1 MYYNR
6 NIAKEKVYEVV
17 RMFQNIENE
26 FQENFKEDVE
36 PKGKKKKEWKKEYLK
51 KMFSIPNIILYVI
64 SFMISTVGFGE
75 FNPFGLS
82 ILAALCSNGFP
93 IGPIYIIAGIGTL
106 VGFGTSRFLEYLVTG
121 LFFFVLQL
129 IIRPK
134 ISKQDVNEKRQV
146 GLHIVLATFFVQ
158 MVQMLWKDF
167 LLYDGMVAILSCILV
182 YLFYKIFTN
191 SISVIKDYPVKKA
204 FSIEEVMGAS
214 LLLAISAASLR
225 EFSIFGYSIRNI
237 LSILLVLILG
247 FKNGILVGATG
258 GITIGVVL
266 GIIGNNEPIVV
277 ASYAISGMIAGIF
290 NKLGKIGVIVG
301 FILGNIVLTYV
312 ANGATVPVIVF
323 QEILIASLGLLAVPK
338 NAIIDIEDLFGK
350 TKLLASG
357 PEKTLEQNQNTI
369 YKLNNMSEAISE
381 MAKTYSEVAATA
393 VEEITPE
400 EVNEKEKNIFIQ
412 ELRENIQGLE
422 DNIIYDDIAYEEN
435 GIVSDIY
442 HYVKTNGEMQEQDLI
457 SIFEKHN
464 NYIVGFEN
472 NTVNQKIL
480 ADVTQMV
487 KAINY
492 TYKISKINF
501 VWKKKMED
509 SKNNMAAQLEGVSK
523 AIENLAEEITP
534 KEKYAKKKEEITLL
548 LQQKGILVQDISFQ
562 KEENGKTTIELYTNS
577 CENVEN
583 GSCSATKIGKLLSK
597 IAGEKLVLKMQK
609 CAIKTGE
616 DTCKFT
622 FASEDKFTVQ
632 IGIAK
637 ATKTRSDISG
647 DSSLQTKLEDG
658 KYLVAISDG
667 MGSGKEAKKSSSI
680 AIKMLE
686 KMLTSGFDR
695 DNSIHMINSILKA
708 NTEED
713 MYATL
718 DIAVLDLYLGN
729 IEFIKNGACPTYLK
743 TGKNVQLIKSLS
755 LPTGI
760 LENIDLSVYDKDIQD
775 GDILVMCSDGII
787 ESNGEY
793 ANKELWVKYLLEDIQ
808 TEQAQKIA
816 DIILGE
822 AIDNNYGMAKDDMT
836 VIVMRLTKN
845 N

>member
-1 MYYNR
+1 
-6 NIAKEKVYEVV
+6 
-17 RMFQNIENE
+17 MFQNISNE
-26 FQENFKEDVE
+26 FQDNFKEDVE
-36 PKGKKKKEWKKEYLK
+36 VKEENKKEIKKQFFK
-51 KMFSIPNIILYVI
+51 KMFSIPNIILYI
-64 SFMISTVGFGE
+64 ITFMISTVGFGE
-75 FNPFGLS
+75 FNPFALS

-106 VGFGTSRFLEYLVTG
+106 VGFGTSSFLIYLVTG
-121 LFFFVLQL
+121 LFFFASQL

-134 ISKQDVNEKRQV
+134 INKNDVNEKRKV
-146 GLHIVLATFFVQ
+146 GFHILISTFLVQ
-158 MVQMLWKDF
+158 AIQMLWKEF
-167 LLYDGMVAILSCILV
+167 YFYDGMVAILTCILV
-182 YLFYKIFTN
+182 YIFYKIFTN
-191 SISVIKDYPVKKA
+191 SVSVIKDYPIKKA
-204 FSIEEVMGAS
+204 FSVEEVMGAS
-214 LLLAISAASLR
+214 LILAISVSSLR
-225 EFSIFGYSIRNI
+225 DFSIFGYSIRNI

-266 GIIGNNEPIVV
+266 GIIGNNDPIVV
-277 ASYAISGMIAGIF
+277 AAYAISGMVAGIF

-301 FILGNIVLTYV
+301 FIIGNVLLTYV
-312 ANGATVPVIVF
+312 ANGATIPIILF

-338 NAIIDIEDLFGK
+338 NAIINIEDLFGK
-350 TKLLASG
+350 TRLLSSG
-357 PEKTLEQNQNTI
+357 PEKILEQNQNTI
-369 YKLNNMSEAISE
+369 YKLNTMSEAISE
-381 MAKTYSEVAATA
+381 MAKTYSEVAATT
-393 VEEITPE
+393 VEDIVDTENDI
-400 EVNEKEKNIFIQ
+400 KEKTTFIK
-412 ELRENIQGLE
+412 ELRDNLQGLE
-422 DNIIYDDIAYEEN
+422 DNIIYDDIVYEDN
-435 GIVSDIY
+435 GIVEDIY
-442 HYVKTNGEMQEQDLI
+442 EFIKTKGEMKEKDLI
-457 SIFEKHN
+457 SIFEKYN

-472 NTVNQKIL
+472 NAVNKKIL
-480 ADVTQMV
+480 EDITKIV

-492 TYKISKINF
+492 TYKLSKINF
-501 VWKKKMED
+501 VWKKKIED
-509 SKNNMAAQLEGVSK
+509 SKNNMAVQLEGVSK
-523 AIENLAEEITP
+523 AIDNLAEEINQNA
-534 KEKYAKKKEEITLL
+534 EYAKEKEEIKLL
-548 LQQKGILVQDISFQ
+548 LKQKGIHVKDISLR
-562 KEENGKTTIELYTNS
+562 KEVNGKKTIELYTDT
-577 CENVEN
+577 CDNVEN
-583 GSCSATKIGKLLSK
+583 GVCISNK
-597 IAGEKLVLKMQK
+597 IAKILGKMTSEKLVVENQA
-609 CAIKTGE
+609 CAIKTGQ

-622 FASEDKFTVQ
+622 FVSEDKFKLQ

-637 ATKTRSDISG
+637 ATKTRSEMSG

-686 KMLTSGFDR
+686 KMLTSGFEKE
-695 DNSIHMINSILKA
+695 NSIKMINSILKS

-718 DIAVLDLYLGN
+718 DIAVLDLFDGN

-743 TGKNVQLIKSLS
+743 TGKSVQLIKSLS

-760 LENIDLSVYDKDIQD
+760 LDNIDLSVYDKDIED

-808 TEQAQKIA
+808 TEQVQKIA

-836 VIVMRLTKN
+836 IIVMRFIKN

>member
-1 MYYNR
+1 
-6 NIAKEKVYEVV
+6 
-17 RMFQNIENE
+17 MFQNISNE
-26 FQENFKEDVE
+26 FQDNFKEDVE
-36 PKGKKKKEWKKEYLK
+36 VKEENKKEIKKQFFK
-51 KMFSIPNIILYVI
+51 KMFSIPNIILYI
-64 SFMISTVGFGE
+64 ITFMISTVGFGE
-75 FNPFGLS
+75 FNPFALS

-106 VGFGTSRFLEYLVTG
+106 VGFGTSSFLIYLVTG
-121 LFFFVLQL
+121 LFFFASQL

-134 ISKQDVNEKRQV
+134 INKNDVNEKRKV
-146 GLHIVLATFFVQ
+146 GFHILISTFLVQ
-158 MVQMLWKDF
+158 AIQMLWKEF
-167 LLYDGMVAILSCILV
+167 YFYDGMVAILTCILV
-182 YLFYKIFTN
+182 YIFYKIFTN
-191 SISVIKDYPVKKA
+191 SVSVIKDYPIKKA
-204 FSIEEVMGAS
+204 FSVEEVMGAS
-214 LLLAISAASLR
+214 LILAISVSSLR
-225 EFSIFGYSIRNI
+225 DFSIFGYSIRNI

-266 GIIGNNEPIVV
+266 GIIGNNDPIVV
-277 ASYAISGMIAGIF
+277 AAYAISGMVAGIF

-301 FILGNIVLTYV
+301 FIIGNVLLTYV
-312 ANGATVPVIVF
+312 ANGATIPIILF

-338 NAIIDIEDLFGK
+338 NAIINIEDLFGK
-350 TKLLASG
+350 TRLLSSG
-357 PEKTLEQNQNTI
+357 PEKILEQNQNTI
-369 YKLNNMSEAISE
+369 FKLNTMSEAISE
-381 MAKTYSEVAATA
+381 MAKTYSEVAATT
-393 VEEITPE
+393 VEDIVDTENDI
-400 EVNEKEKNIFIQ
+400 KEKTTFIK
-412 ELRENIQGLE
+412 ELRDNLQGLE
-422 DNIIYDDIAYEEN
+422 DNIIYDDIVYEDN
-435 GIVSDIY
+435 GIVEDIY
-442 HYVKTNGEMQEQDLI
+442 EFIKTKGEMKEKDLI
-457 SIFEKHN
+457 CIFEKYN

-472 NTVNQKIL
+472 NAVNKKIL
-480 ADVTQMV
+480 EDITKIV

-492 TYKISKINF
+492 TYKLSKINF
-501 VWKKKMED
+501 VWKKKIED
-509 SKNNMAAQLEGVSK
+509 SKNNMAVQLEGVSK
-523 AIENLAEEITP
+523 AIDNLAEEINQNG
-534 KEKYAKKKEEITLL
+534 EYAKEKEEIKLL
-548 LQQKGILVQDISFQ
+548 LKQKGIHVKDISLR
-562 KEENGKTTIELYTNS
+562 KEVNGKKTIELYTDT
-577 CENVEN
+577 CDNVEN
-583 GSCSATKIGKLLSK
+583 GVCISNK
-597 IAGEKLVLKMQK
+597 IAKILGKMTSEKLVVENQA
-609 CAIKTGE
+609 CAIKTGQ

-622 FASEDKFTVQ
+622 FVSEDKFKLQ

-637 ATKTRSDISG
+637 ATKTRSEMSG

-686 KMLTSGFDR
+686 KMLTSGFEKE
-695 DNSIHMINSILKA
+695 NSIKMINSILKS

-718 DIAVLDLYLGN
+718 DIAVLDLFDGN

-743 TGKNVQLIKSLS
+743 TGKSVQLIKSLS

-760 LENIDLSVYDKDIQD
+760 LDNIDLSVYDKDIED

-808 TEQAQKIA
+808 TEQVQKIA

-836 VIVMRLTKN
+836 IIVMRFIKN

>member
-17 RMFQNIENE
+17 RMFQNIANE

-106 VGFGTSRFLEYLVTG
+106 VGFGASRFLEYLVTG

-225 EFSIFGYSIRNI
+225 EFSILGYSIRNI

-400 EVNEKEKNIFIQ
+400 EVNEKEKNTFIQ

-422 DNIIYDDIAYEEN
+422 DNIVYDDIAYEEN

-442 HYVKTNGEMQEQDLI
+442 HYKWRN
-457 SIFEKHN
+457 
-464 NYIVGFEN
+464 
-472 NTVNQKIL
+472 
-480 ADVTQMV
+480 AR
-487 KAINY
+487 
-492 TYKISKINF
+492 
-501 VWKKKMED
+501 
-509 SKNNMAAQLEGVSK
+509 
-523 AIENLAEEITP
+523 
-534 KEKYAKKKEEITLL
+534 
-548 LQQKGILVQDISFQ
+548 
-562 KEENGKTTIELYTNS
+562 
-577 CENVEN
+577 
-583 GSCSATKIGKLLSK
+583 
-597 IAGEKLVLKMQK
+597 
-609 CAIKTGE
+609 
-616 DTCKFT
+616 
-622 FASEDKFTVQ
+622 
-632 IGIAK
+632 
-637 ATKTRSDISG
+637 TR
-647 DSSLQTKLEDG
+647 
-658 KYLVAISDG
+658 
-667 MGSGKEAKKSSSI
+667 
-680 AIKMLE
+680 
-686 KMLTSGFDR
+686 F
-695 DNSIHMINSILKA
+695 
-708 NTEED
+708 
-713 MYATL
+713 
-718 DIAVLDLYLGN
+718 N
-729 IEFIKNGACPTYLK
+729 IYF
-743 TGKNVQLIKSLS
+743 
-755 LPTGI
+755 
-760 LENIDLSVYDKDIQD
+760 
-775 GDILVMCSDGII
+775 
-787 ESNGEY
+787 
-793 ANKELWVKYLLEDIQ
+793 
-808 TEQAQKIA
+808 
-816 DIILGE
+816 
-822 AIDNNYGMAKDDMT
+822 
-836 VIVMRLTKN
+836 
-845 N
+845 

>member
-1 MYYNR
+1 
-6 NIAKEKVYEVV
+6 
-17 RMFQNIENE
+17 MFQNISNE
-26 FQENFKEDVE
+26 FQDNFKDDVE
-36 PKGKKKKEWKKEYLK
+36 VKEENKKEIKKQFFK
-51 KMFSIPNIILYVI
+51 KMFSIPNIILYI
-64 SFMISTVGFGE
+64 ITFMISTVGFGE
-75 FNPFGLS
+75 FNPFALS

-106 VGFGTSRFLEYLVTG
+106 VGFGTSSFLIYLVTG
-121 LFFFVLQL
+121 LFFFASQL

-134 ISKQDVNEKRQV
+134 INKNDVNEKRKV
-146 GLHIVLATFFVQ
+146 GFHILISTFLVQ
-158 MVQMLWKDF
+158 AIQMLWKEF
-167 LLYDGMVAILSCILV
+167 YFYDGMVAILTCILV
-182 YLFYKIFTN
+182 YIFYKIFTN
-191 SISVIKDYPVKKA
+191 SVSVIKDYPIKKA
-204 FSIEEVMGAS
+204 FSVEEVMGAS
-214 LLLAISAASLR
+214 LILAISVSSLR
-225 EFSIFGYSIRNI
+225 DFSIFGYSIRNI

-266 GIIGNNEPIVV
+266 GIIGNNDPIVV
-277 ASYAISGMIAGIF
+277 AAYAISGMVAGIF

-301 FILGNIVLTYV
+301 FIIGNVLLTYV
-312 ANGATVPVIVF
+312 ANGATIPIILF

-338 NAIIDIEDLFGK
+338 NAIINIEDLFGK
-350 TKLLASG
+350 TRLLSSG
-357 PEKTLEQNQNTI
+357 PEKILEQNQNTI
-369 YKLNNMSEAISE
+369 YKLNTMSEAISE
-381 MAKTYSEVAATA
+381 MAKTYSEVAATT
-393 VEEITPE
+393 VEDIVDTENDI
-400 EVNEKEKNIFIQ
+400 KEKTTFIK
-412 ELRENIQGLE
+412 ELRDNLQGLE
-422 DNIIYDDIAYEEN
+422 DNIIYDDIVYEDN
-435 GIVSDIY
+435 GIVEDIY
-442 HYVKTNGEMQEQDLI
+442 EFIKTKGEMKEKDLI
-457 SIFEKHN
+457 SIFEKYN

-472 NTVNQKIL
+472 NAVNKKIL
-480 ADVTQMV
+480 EDITKIV

-492 TYKISKINF
+492 TYKLSKINF
-501 VWKKKMED
+501 VWKKKIED
-509 SKNNMAAQLEGVSK
+509 SKNNMAVQLEGVSK
-523 AIENLAEEITP
+523 AIDNLAEEINQNG
-534 KEKYAKKKEEITLL
+534 EYAKEKEEIKLL
-548 LQQKGILVQDISFQ
+548 LKQKGIHVKDISLK
-562 KEENGKTTIELYTNS
+562 KEVNGKKTIELYTDT

-583 GSCSATKIGKLLSK
+583 GVCISNK
-597 IAGEKLVLKMQK
+597 IAKILGKMTSEKLVVENQT
-609 CAIKTGE
+609 CAIKTGQ

-622 FASEDKFTVQ
+622 FVSEDKFKLQ

-637 ATKTRSDISG
+637 ATKTRSEMSG

-686 KMLTSGFDR
+686 KMLTSGFEKE
-695 DNSIHMINSILKA
+695 NSIKMINSILKS

-718 DIAVLDLYLGN
+718 DIAVLDLFDGN

-743 TGKNVQLIKSLS
+743 TGKSVQLIKSLS

-760 LENIDLSVYDKDIQD
+760 LDNIDLSVYDKDIED

-808 TEQAQKIA
+808 TEQVQKIA

-836 VIVMRLTKN
+836 IIVMRFIKN

>member
-1 MYYNR
+1 
-6 NIAKEKVYEVV
+6 
-17 RMFQNIENE
+17 MFQNISNE
-26 FQENFKEDVE
+26 FQDNFKEDVE
-36 PKGKKKKEWKKEYLK
+36 VKEENKKEIKKQFFK
-51 KMFSIPNIILYVI
+51 KMFSIPNIILYI
-64 SFMISTVGFGE
+64 ITFMISTVGFGE
-75 FNPFGLS
+75 FNPFALS

-106 VGFGTSRFLEYLVTG
+106 VGFGTSSFLIYLVTG
-121 LFFFVLQL
+121 LFFFASQL

-134 ISKQDVNEKRQV
+134 INKNDVNEKRKV
-146 GLHIVLATFFVQ
+146 GFHILISTFLVQ
-158 MVQMLWKDF
+158 AIQMLWKEF
-167 LLYDGMVAILSCILV
+167 YFYDGMVAILTCILV
-182 YLFYKIFTN
+182 YIFYKIFTN
-191 SISVIKDYPVKKA
+191 SVSVIKDYPIKKA
-204 FSIEEVMGAS
+204 FSVEEVMGAS
-214 LLLAISAASLR
+214 LILAISVSSLR
-225 EFSIFGYSIRNI
+225 DFSIFGYSIRNI

-266 GIIGNNEPIVV
+266 GIIGNNDPIVV
-277 ASYAISGMIAGIF
+277 AAYAISGMVAGIF

-301 FILGNIVLTYV
+301 FIIGNVLLTYV
-312 ANGATVPVIVF
+312 ANGATIPIILF

-338 NAIIDIEDLFGK
+338 NAIINIEDLFGK
-350 TKLLASG
+350 TRLLSSG
-357 PEKTLEQNQNTI
+357 PEKILEQNQNTI
-369 YKLNNMSEAISE
+369 FKLNTMSEAISE
-381 MAKTYSEVAATA
+381 MAKTYSEVAATT
-393 VEEITPE
+393 VEDIVDTENDI
-400 EVNEKEKNIFIQ
+400 KEKTTFIK
-412 ELRENIQGLE
+412 ELRDNLQGLE
-422 DNIIYDDIAYEEN
+422 DNIIYDDIVYEDN
-435 GIVSDIY
+435 GIVEDIY
-442 HYVKTNGEMQEQDLI
+442 EFIKTKGEMKEKDLI
-457 SIFEKHN
+457 CIFEKYN

-472 NTVNQKIL
+472 NAVNKKIL
-480 ADVTQMV
+480 EDITKIV

-492 TYKISKINF
+492 TYKLSKINF
-501 VWKKKMED
+501 VWKKKIED
-509 SKNNMAAQLEGVSK
+509 SKNNMAVQLEGVSK
-523 AIENLAEEITP
+523 AIDNLAEEINQNG
-534 KEKYAKKKEEITLL
+534 EYAKEKEEIKLL
-548 LQQKGILVQDISFQ
+548 LKQKGIHVKDISLR
-562 KEENGKTTIELYTNS
+562 KEVNGKKTIELYTDT
-577 CENVEN
+577 CDNVEN
-583 GSCSATKIGKLLSK
+583 GVCISNK
-597 IAGEKLVLKMQK
+597 IAKILGKMTSEKLVVENQA
-609 CAIKTGE
+609 CAIKTGQ

-622 FASEDKFTVQ
+622 FVSEDKFKLQ

-637 ATKTRSDISG
+637 ATKTRSEMSG

-686 KMLTSGFDR
+686 KMLTSGFEKE
-695 DNSIHMINSILKA
+695 NSIKMINSILKS

-718 DIAVLDLYLGN
+718 DIAVLDLFDGN

-743 TGKNVQLIKSLS
+743 TGKSVQLIKSLS

-760 LENIDLSVYDKDIQD
+760 LDNIDLSVYDKDIED

-808 TEQAQKIA
+808 TEQVQKIA

-836 VIVMRLTKN
+836 IIVMRFIKN
-845 N
+845 GACPTYLKTGKSVQLIKS

>member
-1 MYYNR
+1 M

-17 RMFQNIENE
+17 RMFQNISNE
-26 FQENFKEDVE
+26 FQDNFKEDVE
-36 PKGKKKKEWKKEYLK
+36 VKEENKKEIKKQFFK
-51 KMFSIPNIILYVI
+51 KMFSIPNIILYI
-64 SFMISTVGFGE
+64 ITFMISTVGFGE
-75 FNPFGLS
+75 FNPFALS

-106 VGFGTSRFLEYLVTG
+106 VGFGTSSFLIYLVTG
-121 LFFFVLQL
+121 LFFFASQL

-134 ISKQDVNEKRQV
+134 INKNDVNEKRKV
-146 GLHIVLATFFVQ
+146 GFHILISTFLVQ
-158 MVQMLWKDF
+158 AIQMLWKEF
-167 LLYDGMVAILSCILV
+167 YFYDGMVAILTCILV
-182 YLFYKIFTN
+182 YIFYKIFTN
-191 SISVIKDYPVKKA
+191 SVSVIKDYPIKKA
-204 FSIEEVMGAS
+204 FSVEEVMGAS
-214 LLLAISAASLR
+214 LILAISVSSLR
-225 EFSIFGYSIRNI
+225 DFSIFGYSIRNI

-266 GIIGNNEPIVV
+266 GIIGNNDPIVV
-277 ASYAISGMIAGIF
+277 AAYAISGMVAGIF

-301 FILGNIVLTYV
+301 FIIGNVLLTYV
-312 ANGATVPVIVF
+312 ANGATIPIILF

-338 NAIIDIEDLFGK
+338 NAIINIEDLFGK
-350 TKLLASG
+350 TRLLSSG
-357 PEKTLEQNQNTI
+357 PEKILEQNQNTI
-369 YKLNNMSEAISE
+369 FKLNTMSEAISE
-381 MAKTYSEVAATA
+381 MAKTYSEVAATT
-393 VEEITPE
+393 VEDIVDTENDI
-400 EVNEKEKNIFIQ
+400 KEKTTFIK
-412 ELRENIQGLE
+412 ELRDNLQGLE
-422 DNIIYDDIAYEEN
+422 DNIIYDDIVYEDN
-435 GIVSDIY
+435 GIVEDIY
-442 HYVKTNGEMQEQDLI
+442 EFIKTKGEMKEKDLI
-457 SIFEKHN
+457 CIFEKYN

-472 NTVNQKIL
+472 NAVNKKIL
-480 ADVTQMV
+480 EDITKIV

-492 TYKISKINF
+492 TYKLSKINF
-501 VWKKKMED
+501 VWKKKIED
-509 SKNNMAAQLEGVSK
+509 SKNNMAVQLEGVSK
-523 AIENLAEEITP
+523 AIDNLAEEINQNG
-534 KEKYAKKKEEITLL
+534 EYAKEKEEIKLL
-548 LQQKGILVQDISFQ
+548 LKQKGIHVKDISLR
-562 KEENGKTTIELYTNS
+562 KEVNGKKTIELYTDT
-577 CENVEN
+577 CDNVEN
-583 GSCSATKIGKLLSK
+583 GVCISNK
-597 IAGEKLVLKMQK
+597 IAKILGKMTSEKLVVENQA
-609 CAIKTGE
+609 CAIKTGQ

-622 FASEDKFTVQ
+622 FVSEDKFKLQ

-637 ATKTRSDISG
+637 ATKTRSEMSG

-686 KMLTSGFDR
+686 KMLTSGFEKE
-695 DNSIHMINSILKA
+695 NSIKMINSILKS

-718 DIAVLDLYLGN
+718 DIAVLDLFDGN

-743 TGKNVQLIKSLS
+743 TGKSVQLIKSLS

-760 LENIDLSVYDKDIQD
+760 LDNIDLSVYDKDIED

-808 TEQAQKIA
+808 TEQVQKIA

-836 VIVMRLTKN
+836 IIVMRFIKN